1 MFITFVTYL
10 FTKMNIRIQQF
21 LAAEN
26 ISQSQLADTLGVARA
41 SISHVVAGRNKP
53 SFDFIES
60 MSRNYPELNLDWLIT
75 GNGKMYKQQ
84 GSSAVPMPSP
94 APSPQV
100 ENAPE
105 TTQKAIQEPIPQSS
119 TVPVSAP
126 IEQQATDKI
135 VDNKNRKISK
145 IVVFYDDNT
154 FQEIL

>member
-1 MFITFVTYL
+1 
-10 FTKMNIRIQQF
+10 MNIRIQQF

-84 GSSAVPMPSP
+84 GSSPAAYQPVPVP
-94 APSPQV
+94 AQQ
-100 ENAPE
+100 PE
-105 TTQKAIQEPIPQSS
+105 TTIAEPSQTPIQEIIPLADPIP
-119 TVPVSAP
+119 A
-126 IEQQATDKI
+126 ATE
-135 VDNKNRKISK
+135 NKPNAEHSIGNKSRKISK